1 MSTKSL
7 SAPFDSFYFNM
18 ISIVVKIYHILNI
31 HGVKARCADLVFL
44 LFNTC
49 NVQGVVGG
57 PRWIIR
63 LTIIFTFRNS
73 KFLVQEVFV
82 LKKVDDDSV

>member
-1 MSTKSL
+1 MIVSL
-7 SAPFDSFYFNM
+7 TVLNVNTYVFVS
-18 ISIVVKIYHILNI
+18 YHILNI